1 MSTSGSKFGLLSN
14 NMLKIIAAI
23 FMVCDHMG
31 VILFPKIE
39 ILRIIGRLSFP
50 VFAYLIAEG
59 AKHTKNKLRHFL
71 TMFSFAAV
79 IQIVYFIYDRSLEMS
94 VLVTFTLS
102 LVIIYALDALKA
114 QAFALNPRWYGILL
128 TSLLFVGSIALALF
142 LDQTVDLDYGFSGCL
157 LPVFPSLFNLP
168 KTERPTV
175 VFERLDRKLPRIL
188 MTAFGVLALSFDYGG
203 TQFFS
208 LLSIPLLLLYSEKR
222 GKYKM
227 KYFFYIF
234 YPLHLVLLQGIAM
247 LIK

>member
-1 MSTSGSKFGLLSN
+1 MPTSGSKFGFLSN

-50 VFAYLIAEG
+50 IFAYLIAEG

-102 LVIIYALDALKA
+102 LVIIYALDALKSE
-114 QAFALNPRWYGILL
+114 AFALNVRWQGVLL
-128 TSLLFVGSIALALF
+128 TSLLFIGSIAFALAM
-142 LDQTVDLDYGFSGCL
+142 DKTVDLDYGFSGCL
-157 LPVFPSLFNLP
+157 LPVLPSLFNIP
-168 KTERPTV
+168 RTERKTE

-188 MTAFGVLALSFDYGG
+188 MTSIGILALSFDYGG

-208 LLSIPLLLLYSEKR
+208 LLTIPLLLLYSEKR
-222 GKYKM
+222 GKYNM
-227 KYFFYIF
+227 KYFFYVF
-234 YPLHLVLLQGIAM
+234 YPLHLVILQGIAW
-247 LIK
+247 LIG

>member
-1 MSTSGSKFGLLSN
+1 MLTNKNRFGFLSN

-31 VILFPKIE
+31 VMLFPGIF

-50 VFAYLIAEG
+50 IFAYLIAEG
-59 AKHTKNKLRHFL
+59 AKHTRSKLRHFL

-102 LVIIYALDALKA
+102 LVIIYALDALKTA
-114 QAFALNPRWYGILL
+114 VFAKDHKWYSITLTAIL
-128 TSLLFVGSIALALF
+128 FAGSIALALF
-142 LDQTVDLDYGFSGCL
+142 LDKTVDLDYGFSGCL
-157 LPVFPSLFNLP
+157 LPVFPSLLNVP
-168 KTERPTV
+168 RTERSTE
-175 VFERLDRKLPRIL
+175 VFERLDRKLPRVL
-188 MTAFGVLALSFDYGG
+188 LTAVGILALSFDYGG

-208 LLSIPLLLLYSEKR
+208 LLTIPLLLLYSEER
-222 GKYKM
+222 GRWNM
-227 KYFFYIF
+227 KYFFYVF